1 MKRVSLI
8 GLSVLVLSNC
18 GSIQGKP
25 SEIDILPPPIYP
37 KVKGSELSCLT
48 QDVYD
53 RIDDAKIMC
62 RGRVKTLED
71 AIKAYND
78 SIK

>member
-1 MKRVSLI
+1 MKHVILI
-8 GLSVLVLSNC
+8 GLSVLVLSSC

-25 SEIDILPPPIYP
+25 SEIDIPATPIYP
-37 KVKGSELSCLT
+37 IIFGHELSCLT
-48 QDVYD
+48 QDVYE
-53 RIDDAKIMC
+53 RLDDAKIMC

-71 AIKAYND
+71 SIKAYND